1 MTGGVTLRI
10 PRRPLLWPDILADV
24 REALPDSAGAVY
36 IVGGAVR
43 DAWLHRPFQDIDLA
57 VSGSATRLAREI
69 ANRLHG
75 DFFVLDAE
83 RDVGRVLLNTPDG
96 RLILDVAHLRG
107 ESLEA
112 DLQDR
117 DFTVNAMAVDLRG
130 DPALLIDPL
139 GGETDLTEKR
149 LRRCSPES
157 LTSDPIRAMRAVRQ
171 SIQFGLRIEA
181 ETLADVRK
189 AVSALAEVSPERLR
203 DELFKLLALPRPAAA
218 LRVADQL
225 GMLSALFPELGR
237 LREVE
242 AGPRAAKNAWAHTL
256 EVIEALSGMLAVIP
270 YNRTDNTAAS
280 FGLGMMAIQLD
291 RFRTQLVQH
300 IEQVWPNE
308 RPHRALLMLAA
319 LFHEIGRVSPEAA
332 SVSLAEAITARLV
345 DGYAGSLRL
354 SNAERERLVSA
365 VRWLH
370 APLRMLD
377 DSPRS
382 IYRFWRQTGEA
393 GIDVC
398 LLTLADQM
406 AGLGSDL
413 DQDGWLQMVGRARAL
428 LEAYFLRF
436 DTAVSPPALVDGGD
450 IMRHLRLKPGR
461 VIGEILESIR
471 EAQAV
476 GEVRTAEEA
485 LEFAARLVSG

>member
-1 MTGGVTLRI
+1 MTGGGTPRI
-10 PRRPLLWPDILADV
+10 PRRPLIWPEMLAEV
-24 REALPDSAGAVY
+24 REALPDAAGAVY

-57 VSGSATRLAREI
+57 VEGGAIRLAREI

-75 DFFVLDAE
+75 DIFVLDAE
-83 RDVGRVLLNTPDG
+83 RDVGRVLLNTAEG

-107 ESLEA
+107 ETLDA
-112 DLQDR
+112 DLRDR

-171 SIQFGLRIEA
+171 SIQFGLRIEV

-189 AVSALAEVSPERLR
+189 AVPALAEVSPERVR
-203 DELFKLLALPRPAAA
+203 DELFKVLALPRPAAA

-225 GMLSALFPELGR
+225 GMLSSLFPELGR

-242 AGPRAAKNAWAHTL
+242 IGPQPAQNAWAHTL
-256 EVIEALSGMLAVIP
+256 GVIEAVSGMLAVIA

-291 RFRTQLVQH
+291 RFRPQLVQH

-308 RPHRALLMLAA
+308 RPHRALLMLAG
-319 LFHEIGRVSPEAA
+319 LLHEIGRVAPEDGNE
-332 SVSLAEAITARLV
+332 SQAEATTARLV
-345 DGYAGSLRL
+345 DGYAVSLRL
-354 SNAERERLVSA
+354 SNAERERLVA
-365 VRWLH
+365 VVRWLD

-393 GIDVC
+393 GVDVC
-398 LLTLADQM
+398 LLTLADQL
-406 AGLGSDL
+406 AGIGSEL
-413 DQDGWLQMVGRARAL
+413 DQDGWLHMVDRARAL

-450 IMRHLRLKPGR
+450 IMRHLHLKPGR

-471 EAQAV
+471 EAQAI
-476 GEVRTAEEA
+476 GDVRTAEEA
-485 LEFAARLVSG
+485 LRFAAHLVER

>member
-1 MTGGVTLRI
+1 MTGAVTARI
-10 PRRPLLWPDILADV
+10 PRRPLIWPEILDDV
-24 REALPDSAGAVY
+24 RDVLPDSAQAVY

-57 VSGSATRLAREI
+57 VSGNAVRLAREI
-69 ANRLHG
+69 ANRLQG

-83 RDVGRVLLNTPDG
+83 RDVGRVLLDTPEG

-107 ESLEA
+107 ETLDA

-117 DFTVNAMAVDLRG
+117 DFTVNAMVVDLRG

-139 GGETDLTEKR
+139 GGEADLTEKR

-157 LTSDPIRAMRAVRQ
+157 LANDPIRAMRAVRQ

-189 AVSALAEVSPERLR
+189 AVPALAEASPERLR

-225 GMLSALFPELGR
+225 GILSSLFPELSR
-237 LREVE
+237 LQEVE
-242 AGPRAAKNAWAHTL
+242 IGPQPAKNGWAHTL
-256 EVIEALSGMLAVIP
+256 EMIEALSGMLAVIA

-291 RFRTQLVQH
+291 QFRPQLVQH

-308 RPHRALLMLAA
+308 RPHRALLMLMG
-319 LFHEIGRVSPEAA
+319 LLHEMGRTADESQVEAT
-332 SVSLAEAITARLV
+332 TARLI
-345 DGYAGSLRL
+345 DGYAAALRL
-354 SNAERERLVSA
+354 SNAERERLVAA
-365 VRWLH
+365 VRWLD

-382 IYRFWRQTGEA
+382 VYRFWRQTGVA
-393 GIDVC
+393 GVDVC
-398 LLTLADQM
+398 LLTLADQL
-406 AGLGSDL
+406 AGLGSEL
-413 DQDGWLQMVGRARAL
+413 DQDGWLRLVDRVRGL
-428 LEAYFLRF
+428 LEAYFLHF
-436 DTAVSPPALVDGGD
+436 DTVVSPPALVDGGD
-450 IMRHLRLKPGR
+450 IMRHLHLKPGR
-461 VIGEILESIR
+461 VIGELLESIR
-471 EAQAV
+471 EAQAI
-476 GEVRTAEEA
+476 GEVRTAEDA
-485 LEFAARLVSG
+485 LRLAAQLLER

>member
-1 MTGGVTLRI
+1 MTRGVAPRI
-10 PRRPLLWPDILADV
+10 PRRPLIWPDILVGV
-24 REALPDSAGAVY
+24 RDALPDSAEAVY

-43 DAWLHRPFQDIDLA
+43 DAWLHRPFHDIDLA
-57 VSGSATRLAREI
+57 VSNQAVWLARQI

-107 ESLEA
+107 ETLEA

-117 DFTVNAMAVDLRG
+117 DFTINAMAVDLRG
-130 DPALLIDPL
+130 DPTLLIDPL
-139 GGETDLTEKR
+139 DGESDLTEKR

-157 LTSDPIRAMRAVRQ
+157 LARDPIRAMRAVRQ

-189 AVSALAEVSPERLR
+189 VGPALAEVSPERVR

-225 GMLSALFPELGR
+225 RMLRNLFPELER

-242 AGPRAAKNAWAHTL
+242 IESQPAKNARDHVL
-256 EVIEALSGMLAVIP
+256 EMIEALSGMLAVIA

-291 RFRTQLVQH
+291 QFRPQLVQH
-300 IEQVWPNE
+300 IEQLWPND
-308 RPHRALLMLAA
+308 RSHRALLMLAA
-319 LFHEIGRVSPEAA
+319 LLHEIGRGLPEAA
-332 SVSLAEAITARLV
+332 NEPQIEAVSVRLV
-345 DGYAGSLRL
+345 DQYAVSLRL
-354 SNAERERLVSA
+354 SNAERERLISD
-365 VRWLH
+365 VRWLSM
-370 APLRMLD
+370 PLRMPD
-377 DSPRS
+377 HSPRS
-382 IYRFWRQTGEA
+382 IYRFWRQTGES

-398 LLTLADQM
+398 LLTLAHQL
-406 AGLGSDL
+406 AGIGSDL
-413 DQDGWLQMVGRARAL
+413 DQDGWLHALDRVRVL
-428 LEAYFLRF
+428 LEAYFLHF
-436 DTAVSPPALVDGGD
+436 DTVVSPPVLVDGGD

-461 VIGEILESIR
+461 MIGEILESIR
-471 EAQAV
+471 EAQVV
-476 GEVRTAEEA
+476 GEVRTVEDA
-485 LEFAARLVSG
+485 LRFAAHLLER

>member
-1 MTGGVTLRI
+1 MTGVVTARI
-10 PRRPLLWPDILADV
+10 PRRPLLWPDMLADV
-24 REALPDSAGAVY
+24 REALPDSAEAVY

-43 DAWLHRPFQDIDLA
+43 DAWLHRPFQDIDLG
-57 VSGSATRLAREI
+57 VSGNAVRLAREI

-83 RDVGRVLLNTPDG
+83 RDVGRVLLDTPEG

-107 ESLEA
+107 ETLEA
-112 DLQDR
+112 DLRDR

-130 DPALLIDPL
+130 DFALLIDPL

-149 LRRCSPES
+149 LRRCSPDS

-189 AVSALAEVSPERLR
+189 SVSALVEVSPERLR
-203 DELFKLLALPRPAAA
+203 DEVFKLLSLPRPAAA

-225 GMLSALFPELGR
+225 GMLSSVFPELGR

-242 AGPRAAKNAWAHTL
+242 IGPRPAKNAWSHTL
-256 EVIEALSGMLAVIP
+256 DVVEALSGMLAVIG
-270 YNRTDNTAAS
+270 YGRTDNAAAS

-291 RFRTQLVQH
+291 RFRPQLVRH
-300 IEQVWPNE
+300 IEQVWPND
-308 RPHRALLMLAA
+308 RPHRALLMLAG
-319 LFHEIGRVSPEAA
+319 LLHEVGRVGESGSEATT
-332 SVSLAEAITARLV
+332 VRVV
-345 DGYAGSLRL
+345 DGYAVALRL
-354 SNAERERLVSA
+354 SNSERERLVAA
-365 VRWLH
+365 VRWLD

-393 GIDVC
+393 GVDVC

-413 DQDGWLQMVGRARAL
+413 DQDGWLQVVDRMRGL
-428 LEAYFLRF
+428 LEAYFLHF
-436 DTAVSPPALVDGGD
+436 DTVVSPPTLVDGGD

-461 VIGEILESIR
+461 VIGELLESIR

-485 LEFAARLVSG
+485 LRFAAHLLEG